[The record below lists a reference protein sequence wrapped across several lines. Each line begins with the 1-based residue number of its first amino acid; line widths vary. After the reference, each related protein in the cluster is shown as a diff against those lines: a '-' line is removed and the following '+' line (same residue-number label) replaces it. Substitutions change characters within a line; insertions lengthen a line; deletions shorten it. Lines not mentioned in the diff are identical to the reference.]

1 MMTSK
6 QRILKVM
13 RGDMVDV
20 IPFVPRLDLW
30 WLSNATRGTLPKKYE
45 GMMPDDISRA
55 EGWPLYHMV
64 PNFADVS
71 SMDDV
76 LYRAIGLFNFKQSAY
91 GWKFSDKIKVVTVT
105 NEQGMQTIEYHTP
118 VGVARTIGGL
128 TDAGKRSGSSLGWVQ
143 EHIIKKVTDFKIVGC
158 IFENIEVF
166 KQYDTCKEYIDKVG
180 DDGVVAVGGP
190 TLAASPMH
198 MIQKDLIDTTKFFY
212 DYNDNYREMRELADK
227 IEVYFNK
234 VLDIVADSPAEVVL
248 WGANYDDMIT
258 YPPYFEK
265 EISPWLRKVSA
276 ALGSKGK
283 IFVTH
288 TDGENLGLME
298 AIYNCGADVAESVTP
313 YPMTKVKIE
322 EYYRRWKDKITIMGG
337 IPESMLLEVSIGKDE
352 FEAFLDGCFNDL
364 IPGDRIIFG
373 TADSTPPD
381 ASFDRLR
388 RISDR
393 IEKEGRLPLTGKK
406 RPQFTQRSSETLNA
420 PVTKKDNEKDLQT
433 GARLDE
439 KADLNIELLRQI
451 AVKVEEGDTA
461 SIKIL
466 VEQCLSRNITPG
478 DILYKGLVAGMEPV
492 GVKFKKNEIFIPE
505 VLLAARAMKVG
516 LELIKPKLAETKT
529 ESKGKILIGTVREDM
544 HDIGKNIVVVMF
556 EGAGYEVIDLG
567 IDVSNEKFVEAVKTN
582 SDAKI
587 LGLSALLTTTMPYM
601 KEVIDEVR
609 KVSKDLKIIVGGAP
623 VSQSYADQIKADAY
637 AADAASS
644 VDIVERLLN

>member
-1 MMTSK
+1 
-6 QRILKVM
+6 M
-13 RGDMVDV
+13 RGEMVDV

-30 WLSNATRGTLPKKYE
+30 WLSNATRGSLPKKYE

-76 LYRAIGLFNFKQSAY
+76 LHRALGLFNFRQSAY
-91 GWKFSDKIKVVTVT
+91 GWKFTDNIKVVTQT
-105 NEQGMQTIEYHTP
+105 NEQGMQIIEYHTP
-118 VGVARTIGGL
+118 VGVVRTIGGL

-143 EHIIKKVTDFKIVGC
+143 EHPIKKVTDYKILGC
-158 IFENIEVF
+158 LFENIEVF
-166 KQYDTCKEYIDKVG
+166 KQYDSCKEYIDKVG

-212 DYNDNYREMRELADK
+212 DYKDNYREMRELADK

-234 VLDIVADSPAEVVL
+234 VLAIVADSPAEVVL

-276 ALGSKGK
+276 ALNSKGK
-283 IFVTH
+283 ILATH
-288 TDGENLGLME
+288 TDGENFGLMD
-298 AIYNCGADVAESVTP
+298 AIYNCGAHVAESVTP

-337 IPESMLLEVSIGKDE
+337 IPESMLLDVSIKEDE
-352 FEAFLDGCFNDL
+352 FEAFLDGCFRDL

-393 IEKEGRLPLTGKK
+393 IEKEGRLPLAGKK
-406 RPQFTQRSSETLNA
+406 YPQVISKSGATLKA
-420 PVTKKDNEKDLQT
+420 PPTKNENENNLQKGAQTNEKEDMNM
-433 GARLDE
+433 E
-439 KADLNIELLRQI
+439 MLRQI
-451 AVKVEEGDTA
+451 AAKVEEGDA
-461 SIKIL
+461 AAIKTL
-466 VEQCLSRNITPG
+466 VQQCLSQNISPG

-492 GVKFKKNEIFIPE
+492 GVKFKKNEVFIPE
-505 VLLAARAMKVG
+505 VLMAARAMKVG

-544 HDIGKNIVVVMF
+544 HDIGKNIVAVMF

-567 IDVSNEKFVEAVKTN
+567 IDVSNEKFVEAAKTHG
-582 SDAKI
+582 DAKI

-601 KEVIDEVR
+601 KEVIDAVR
-609 KVSKDLKIIVGGAP
+609 KVSPDLKIIVGGAP
-623 VSQSYADQIKADAY
+623 VSQAYADEIKADAY

-644 VDIVERLLN
+644 VDIVKRLLD

>member
-1 MMTSK
+1 MMTHK
-6 QRILKVM
+6 QRILKTM
-13 RGDMVDV
+13 QGEMVDF

-76 LYRAIGLFNFKQSAY
+76 LHRAIGLFNFKQSAY
-91 GWKFSDKIKVVTVT
+91 GWKFSDNIKVVTST
-105 NEQGMQTIEYHTP
+105 NKQGMQIIEYHTP
-118 VGVARTIGGL
+118 MGMVRTIGGL

-143 EHIIKKVTDFKIVGC
+143 EHAIKKVTDYKIVGC

-180 DDGVVAVGGP
+180 EEGVVAVGGA

-198 MIQKDLIDTTKFFY
+198 MIQKDLIDTTMFFY
-212 DYNDNYREMRELADK
+212 EYNDNYREMRELADK
-227 IEVYFNK
+227 IEVYFDK
-234 VLDIVADSPAEVVL
+234 VLGIVADSPAEVVL
-248 WGANYDDMIT
+248 WGANYDDMLT

-265 EISPWLRKVSA
+265 ELSPWLQKVSA
-276 ALGSKGK
+276 ALHSKGK
-283 IFVTH
+283 IFATH
-288 TDGENLGLME
+288 TDGENLGLMD
-298 AIYNCGADVAESVTP
+298 AIYNCGVDVAESVTP
-313 YPMTKVKIE
+313 YPMTKVKIA
-322 EYYRRWKDKITIMGG
+322 EYYRRWKDRITIMGG
-337 IPESMLLEVSIGKDE
+337 IPESMLLEVSTGKDE
-352 FEAFLDGCFNDL
+352 FEAFLDGCFRDL
-364 IPGDRIIFG
+364 IPGDRLIFG

-381 ASFDRLR
+381 ASFDRLL
-388 RISDR
+388 RIAER
-393 IEKEGRLPLTGKK
+393 VQKEGRLPLTGK
-406 RPQFTQRSSETLNA
+406 QQQTASDETA
-420 PVTKKDNEKDLQT
+420 KVAVTKKEAKKDLQKDT
-433 GARLDE
+433 ELREYSGPNR
-439 KADLNIELLRQI
+439 ELLGQI
-451 AVKVEEGDTA
+451 AMKVEEGDTP
-461 SIKIL
+461 SVKKL
-466 VEQCLSRNITPG
+466 VEQCLLQNIKPG

-492 GVKFKKNEIFIPE
+492 GVKFKRNEIFIPE

-516 LELIKPKLAETKT
+516 LELIKPKLAETHT
-529 ESKGKILIGTVREDM
+529 ERQGKILIGTVREDM
-544 HDIGKNIVVVMF
+544 HDIGKNIVAVML

-567 IDVSNEKFVEAVKTN
+567 IDVSNEKFIEAVKTHN
-582 SDAKI
+582 DAKI

-623 VSQSYADQIKADAY
+623 VSQAYADEIRADAY

-644 VDIVERLLN
+644 VDIVKQLLK